1 MGLYFQYFRSLK
13 NRYLLFDHLNL
24 FVCCLLSR
32 TGVLSN
38 IAMGYIQIPNIAMGG
53 YFCNYTTSGYICNK
67 CKVAIS
73 MKICCVESEIPNIA
87 KVV

>member
-1 MGLYFQYFRSLK
+1 MHEIFRINGSL
-13 NRYLLFDHLNL
+13 DET
-24 FVCCLLSR
+24 R

-67 CKVAIS
+67 CKVAIL
-73 MKICCVESEIPNIA
+73 
-87 KVV
+87 

>member
-1 MGLYFQYFRSLK
+1 MK
-13 NRYLLFDHLNL
+13 NML
-24 FVCCLLSR
+24 CEMC
-32 TGVLSN
+32 TGGVLSN
-38 IAMGYIQIPNIAMGG
+38 IAMGYIANSKYSQGG
-53 YFCNYTTSGYICNK
+53 YFCNYITCGYSCNK